1 MIGSPTPDKRFGAKI
16 RINNKRGRKNYHSEQ
31 RHQGVQVSSKTN
43 IDLQTYP
50 EVPSSESNGMY
61 MPVTNMFDEKRKQ

>member
-31 RHQGVQVSSKTN
+31 RHQQTQVSSKHN
-43 IDLQTYP
+43 IDIQTYVDASA
-50 EVPSSESNGMY
+50 VPGGNSGMF
-61 MPVTNMFDEKRKQ
+61 MPVTNMFED